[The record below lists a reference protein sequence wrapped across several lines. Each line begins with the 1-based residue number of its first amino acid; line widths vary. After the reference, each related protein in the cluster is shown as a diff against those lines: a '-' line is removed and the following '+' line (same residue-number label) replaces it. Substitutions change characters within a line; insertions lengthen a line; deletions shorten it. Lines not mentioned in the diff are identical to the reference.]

1 MTAARLVLGL
11 VGACLL
17 VGLIVEIGPGAVVAS
32 FTALSWRLLV
42 LVWFPFVAILMLDT
56 LGWQFAFRD
65 PTVSFRSLL
74 LIRMAGEAI
83 NTTTPTA
90 SLGGEGVKAWLLRP
104 QVSLQEGLA
113 SVIIA
118 KTTITIAQALLLLVG
133 IVVAW
138 PYLPD
143 TSTLTRVMIWLLV
156 LEVLAVGGFVV
167 AQVTGG
173 ATAVGRLLGR
183 VKLLRAGGLTRHLA
197 QTDQALRDFYQER
210 PGRLALSILFHFLGW
225 ALGAVEV
232 YLVLRCLGVPISLTT
247 ALVIEAFGT
256 GVRFASFMVPAHLG
270 ALEGGY
276 VMTFAALGLG
286 SPLGL
291 TFGLVRRVR
300 ELAWTILGFLVLVGL
315 GAPVVTPP
323 LLPADRQG

>member
-1 MTAARLVLGL
+1 MSAARLVLAL
-11 VGACLL
+11 VGAVLM
-17 VGLIVEIGPGAVVAS
+17 VGLVVQIGPAAVAAS
-32 FTALSWRLLV
+32 FTALSSRLLI
-42 LVWFPFVAILMLDT
+42 LVWFPFAVILACDT
-56 LGWQFAFRD
+56 LGWNFAFRD
-65 PTVSFRSLL
+65 AAPSFRSLL
-74 LIRMAGEAI
+74 LTRLAGEAI
-83 NTTTPTA
+83 NASTPTA

-138 PYLPD
+138 PVLPG
-143 TSTLTRVMIWLLV
+143 SSALTRVMIWLLV
-156 LEVLAVGGFVV
+156 LEVLAVGGFIA
-167 AQVTGG
+167 AQITGG
-173 ATAVGRLLGR
+173 ATLLGRLLAR
-183 VKLLRAGGLTRHLA
+183 VKLLHADTLTRHLA
-197 QTDQALRDFYQER
+197 QTDRALRDFYQER
-210 PGRLALSILFHFLGW
+210 PRRLALSILFHFLGW

-232 YLVLRCLGVPISLTT
+232 YLVLHWLGAPISPTT

-300 ELAWTILGFLVLVGL
+300 ELAWTALGFFVLVAL
-315 GAPVVTPP
+315 GAPVVAPP
-323 LLPADRQG
+323 LLPADRKG